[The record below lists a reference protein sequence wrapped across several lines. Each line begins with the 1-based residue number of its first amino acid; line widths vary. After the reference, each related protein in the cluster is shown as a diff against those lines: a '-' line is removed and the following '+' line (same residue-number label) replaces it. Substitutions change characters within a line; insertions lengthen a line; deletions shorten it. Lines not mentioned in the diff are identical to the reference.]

1 MKERITKYAIALL
14 SVIMVCLL
22 VVPAIADYT
31 IDGGSNVDERPKGF
45 YDFLTEAGEDK
56 WAFRYQFCG
65 DGDPSIEFTPAQYV
79 NISADDDLKV
89 CDVTTTDGYYAAHR
103 FNFSINESAL
113 EMGVI
118 NATWIGRGWHD
129 SGPGYHGANLSIWN
143 FTSAAYEELDSTT
156 DGTEVT
162 LTGGVVVAT
171 PSDYVNSGNVTILVK
186 QTSAQIPPPPT
197 PRKSHIC
204 TDYVKLVVTP

>member
-129 SGPGYHGANLSIWN
+129 TLTDGAKLYIWN
-143 FTSAAYEELDSTT
+143 FSTPGYELLQASANTED
-156 DGTEVT
+156 EVT
-162 LTGGVVVAT
+162 LTGEKT
-171 PSDYVNSGNVTILVK
+171 SSISSYISSSGNVTILVN
-186 QTSAQIPPPPT
+186 QTSAQT
-197 PRKSHIC
+197 QGLGGVKYSHIC